1 MTNFEK
7 TRLTN
12 KGIHLAATK
21 GIEVTFTRVE
31 TGSGIYSVDEDVGD
45 QEAWKDK
52 KQDYTINSIK
62 KEEDDQISLKFC
74 MSNETLQQTYLF
86 TEIGVYALDQDGN
99 EILYAICF
107 ATPDNA
113 QKFVAY
119 DGRFISSMFITLLF
133 ELSSESTAVFDVSG
147 AYATYEDLKELAEET
162 QHSIESVK
170 KEIEELQGITL
181 TGTLTTEETSIILY
195 DSSITTDSTI
205 DIYTDVYG
213 VNPKNVSVEDGSLT
227 LEFSA
232 QESDVQVKVVVS

>member
-12 KGIHLAATK
+12 RGIHLAASK

-31 TGSGIYSVDEDVGD
+31 TGCGIYYIDEDVGN
-45 QEAWKDK
+45 QEALKDK

-62 KEEDDQISLKFC
+62 REEDDQISLKFC

-107 ATPDNA
+107 ATPENA

-119 DGRFISSMFITLLF
+119 NGRFISSMFITLLF

-147 AYATYEDLKELAEET
+147 AYATYEDLQELAEET

-170 KEIEELQGITL
+170 KEMEELHGITL
-181 TGTLTTEETSIILY
+181 ISTLSAGETTLILTDDSIK
-195 DSSITTDSTI
+195 SDSTI
-205 DIYTDVYG
+205 DIYTDEYG
-213 VNPKNVSVEDGSLT
+213 VNPKNVSIENGSIT
-227 LEFSA
+227 LEFKA
-232 QESDVQVKVVVS
+232 NASDLNVKVVVS

>member
-12 KGIHLAATK
+12 KGIHLAASK

-31 TGSGIYSVDEDVGD
+31 TGCGIYSIDEDVGD
-45 QEAWKDK
+45 QEALKDK

-62 KEEDDQISLKFC
+62 REEDDQISLKFF

-107 ATPDNA
+107 ATPENA

-119 DGRFISSMFITLLF
+119 NGRFISSMFITLLF

-147 AYATYEDLKELAEET
+147 AYATYEDLQELSEET
-162 QHSIESVK
+162 QHSIDSVK
-170 KEIEELQGITL
+170 KEVEASMGGLQFGV
-181 TGTLTTEETSIILY
+181 TEEGILTVTY
-195 DSSITTDSTI
+195 D
-205 DIYTDVYG
+205 
-213 VNPKNVSVEDGSLT
+213 DG
-227 LEFSA
+227 
-232 QESDVQVKVVVS
+232 QEE